1 MKRDQ
6 FRESASNRP
15 ASQAEGEAVNDR
27 LNVTEM
33 QDYESSA
40 DVYERRW
47 RRKNKPDRRDW
58 WIAGAVYL
66 LLAGVAFVVL

>member
-15 ASQAEGEAVNDR
+15 ASQAESEAVNDR
-27 LNVTEM
+27 LNVTDM